1 MNNPNFFLT
10 RAIRV
15 RNVIDHTT
23 KALTTEQYL
32 SAMGDDSMMFEA
44 VTLEELEATHLYDLE
59 SDHQMMMEAITTTK
73 NRIERTMAAFA
84 QELNKMLNG
93 TGMEALVAEI
103 GQPRKAGQVA
113 VMMARIPLSDEQS
126 IAVVFHSP
134 TNDPGK
140 ITETDEL
147 VAFRF
152 LLNKRDVT
160 HVVAPSGGRDISL
173 KQTCLTLANL
183 AERNSAKFQSKQAET
198 KAKEAEL
205 TTVQSAT
212 EALETETADAVE
224 KADTMA
230 ASLDAAKKAEE
241 KAAAQLNK
249 QVNRNDELRKKLAA
263 LGGTAMPGNT
273 SDEQQEPKIKLRL
286 HWDNKSAAAMDHR
299 ATKTLTGTGWKLVD
313 ESPYI
318 FLTSSAHTA
327 SGFSSAAEA
336 EQWAKNHPQS
346 GAARSANRRK
356 GEAIMANLQSLAGSN
371 KGYDQTVFL
380 ANPDSKEKTKADK
393 DAMAALLMDVVY
405 SVTTS
410 GWDTGIYLRSDY
422 YLPYMVAHYFGLSMR
437 EAGDV
442 VNWMPIRTKESGPV
456 KFDGAKLLD
465 GSYPKDKLIA
475 ALAALGGHYAEPG
488 TPPAVT
494 EPLSLTDE
502 LTALEQKA
510 DLTLPEIE
518 TFEARV
524 DALFNSAQL
533 PLTEWGA
540 INTRVKKLR
549 AGLQPPIDTIRT
561 VKQELSIYGRFALS
575 NGAVIAKVMREEAG
589 DLEGYVTITEKDGTG
604 YVLKA
609 KSSQGASMEDA
620 AKALYR
626 AYREGKAEKYKGSLP
641 AIEPAPGADPKT
653 EQPVSQV
660 TFAEAV
666 ANRAATAEYM
676 DAYRENAGGNEK
688 LAQYMAYSG
697 SVEPDTAYE
706 SAKDLY
712 LTELFALPRSED
724 VALTVYDQFA
734 DFQNGSQTQDRMIR
748 YFIGLQAKLEQRM
761 KNGVIDKANGAV
773 EQDKQA
779 QIAKLE
785 AERVDLEDMI
795 GRTKAGTEADKRRL
809 SRMAKIGDELARLKA
824 LPLGEYDKAA
834 DLPDDRYWYGLR
846 ARPMGLNAQPTGHAE
861 FIEPEQ
867 VASDPRLSSLV
878 AGRDPRD
885 TRWGV
890 VGYAT
895 SLTAEQVSQYELVD
909 LNAAPAP
916 VWNEQTRADKFA
928 ELRTLIQ
935 AKFETDMDGVEIWQA
950 VMTPNSPSV
959 AENPFFVGGTHQG
972 AELTKAFQEAGYSGT
987 VRSMFNALAD
997 QVWAAVEQAN
1007 KTPEEIEAERKDK
1020 ALKASIANLT
1030 ELTKGARLPQ
1040 GWSLSVDPE
1049 FGELGAVSI
1058 GTPFLPNDDEHDGFW
1073 LAPEVNEAGELS
1085 GTYQLA
1091 TGNGDPITTGITG
1104 WKEAKQQM
1112 IDSYQKDVDSNQPA
1126 PEPEPAPAP
1135 TGENQWGET
1144 DPEVVALLEQLE
1156 ALRTTETNAGAYLAK
1171 LQEVAAK
1178 LEESGAIARH
1188 EPYLHTVS
1196 DRLTE
1201 LMEAEGV

>member
-73 NRIERTMAAFA
+73 NRIERTMAAFTR
-84 QELNKMLNG
+84 ELNKMLNG

-126 IAVVFHSP
+126 ISVVFHSP

-152 LLNKRDVT
+152 LLNKRDIT

-205 TTVQSAT
+205 ITVQSAT
-212 EALETETADAVE
+212 EALEAETADAVE

-230 ASLDAAKKAEE
+230 ASLEAAKKAEE
-241 KAAAQLNK
+241 KAAAQLSK
-249 QVNRNDELRKKLAA
+249 QVSRNDELRKKLAA
-263 LGGTAMPGNT
+263 LGGTAIPGNT

-286 HWDNKSAAAMDHR
+286 HWDNKSAAAMDRR

-318 FLTSSAHTA
+318 FLTSSSHTA

-336 EQWAKNHPQS
+336 EQWAKSHPQS

-371 KGYDQTVFL
+371 KGYDQAVFL
-380 ANPDSKEKTKADK
+380 STPDSKEKTKADK

-410 GWDTGIYLRSDY
+410 GWDTGIYLRSDF
-422 YLPYMVAHYFGLSMR
+422 YLPYMVAHYFGLSVS
-437 EAGDV
+437 EASSV

-510 DLTLPEIE
+510 DLTLPEVE
-518 TFEARV
+518 AFEARV

-533 PLTEWGA
+533 PLTEWSA

-561 VKQELSIYGRFALS
+561 VKHELSIYGRFALS
-575 NGAVIAKVMREEAG
+575 NGAVIAKVMRDEAG
-589 DLEGYVTITEKDGTG
+589 ELEGYVTITEKDGTG

-641 AIEPAPGADPKT
+641 AIEPAPAPEPSPSPSPAPEPVVDDKT
-653 EQPVSQV
+653 E
-660 TFAEAV
+660 
-666 ANRAATAEYM
+666 
-676 DAYRENAGGNEK
+676 
-688 LAQYMAYSG
+688 
-697 SVEPDTAYE
+697 
-706 SAKDLY
+706 
-712 LTELFALPRSED
+712 
-724 VALTVYDQFA
+724 
-734 DFQNGSQTQDRMIR
+734 
-748 YFIGLQAKLEQRM
+748 
-761 KNGVIDKANGAV
+761 
-773 EQDKQA
+773 
-779 QIAKLE
+779 
-785 AERVDLEDMI
+785 
-795 GRTKAGTEADKRRL
+795 
-809 SRMAKIGDELARLKA
+809 
-824 LPLGEYDKAA
+824 
-834 DLPDDRYWYGLR
+834 
-846 ARPMGLNAQPTGHAE
+846 
-861 FIEPEQ
+861 
-867 VASDPRLSSLV
+867 
-878 AGRDPRD
+878 
-885 TRWGV
+885 
-890 VGYAT
+890 
-895 SLTAEQVSQYELVD
+895 
-909 LNAAPAP
+909 PAP
-916 VWNEQTRADKFA
+916 EPAPELEWNEQTRATKFA

-935 AKFETDMDGVEIWQA
+935 AKFETDMDSVEIWQA

-959 AENPFFVGGTHQG
+959 AENPFFVDGTHQG

-987 VRSMFNALAD
+987 VRSMFNTLAD
-997 QVWAAVEQAN
+997 QVWAAIEQAN
-1007 KTPEEIEAERKDK
+1007 KTPEEIEAERKEK

-1040 GWSLSVDPE
+1040 GWRLSVDPE

-1058 GTPFLPNDDEHDGFW
+1058 GTPLLPNDDEHDGFW
-1073 LAPEVNEAGELS
+1073 LVPEVNEAGELS

-1126 PEPEPAPAP
+1126 PEPAP